1 MDESIT
7 QAIIDDVVARLK
19 QHHPTLSVVE
29 TPDNPSTYALRHP
42 VGEILVQYTSSDF
55 AEPDNTGGNYPGAP
69 VVDRPQRRR
78 VNIQLTLVLRS
89 LTGANGTTVTL
100 DQVRN
105 SLKKFRPR
113 HCLTQVYFLGEGF
126 ISEKQGIWQY
136 GLRTAV
142 ELWEK

>member
-1 MDESIT
+1 MSIT
-7 QAIIDDVVARLK
+7 QAIIEDYVSRLK
-19 QHHPTLSVVE
+19 ESHKKLGVKE
-29 TPDNPSTYALRHP
+29 TPDKPSDYALSHP

-55 AEPDNTGGNYPGAP
+55 LEPEQSGGNYEGAP
-69 VVDRPQRRR
+69 VRKVPQKRR

-89 LTGANGTTVTL
+89 LGGANGIPLTL
-100 DQVRN
+100 DAVRD
-105 SLKKFRPR
+105 SLKEFRPR
-113 HCLTQVYFLGEGF
+113 HCLTQVYFIGEGF